1 MQYNIPK
8 KSADASGLT
17 LDTASMGADNSLNR
31 RKKTPEELQA
41 EAELADADDFTSKR
55 LMTMIHL
62 QISRNLLKKK
72 YDHLFLSSCR
82 VQEPNREPFS
92 GNQKPNRGSVFCTV
106 IK

>member
-72 YDHLFLSSCR
+72 
-82 VQEPNREPFS
+82 
-92 GNQKPNRGSVFCTV
+92 K
-106 IK
+106 I